1 MLYIYISAS
10 NSTKLDLEFH
20 NSLYRL
26 PILQY
31 MYLVSASNSTKL
43 KLDFFI
49 NSLSLYT
56 ILQYVVI
63 ANTNTNTYV
72 QYHQATAPS
81 WTSSTTVNSLYQIPQ
96 YMY

>member
-56 ILQYVVI
+56 ILQYVVVE
-63 ANTNTNTYV
+63 Y
-72 QYHQATAPS
+72 
-81 WTSSTTVNSLYQIPQ
+81 NSRRTRGAGLYQRQ
-96 YMY
+96 SGYR